1 MTSAAGAQGAL
12 RRPAGRGACGL
23 VVIGALSGCSPVD
36 ATVGAVG
43 AAGSSAISGVAAV
56 GSGALSLGASALRA
70 GGSAVSAGAGAASSA
85 VSGSGGEA
93 GPALPVAEPAGG
105 AAGAV
110 PAGAVPAGA
119 VPGGGVS
126 GGAVP
131 AGGVSGGGAPGR
143 VEVATLAGASAATVP
158 LAASASGG
166 LAPEAPDLPGEGPE
180 ARRFRVVSDVAE
192 AATSC
197 LRHPLDIDDALSL
210 LAAAGFA
217 VSREA
222 EGESARAR
230 RGGVEV
236 ALTPSL
242 GLCLVTSDAMALQ
255 LARVAAARALDE
267 VFGTEWRV
275 LEVAGP
281 DRSCGPLRVATPA
294 GRFELAFL
302 PPGAD
307 CAPATPAVLRISG
320 PEGAA

>member
-1 MTSAAGAQGAL
+1 MTPVAMTSAAGAQGAL

-110 PAGAVPAGA
+110 PAGAVPG
-119 VPGGGVS
+119 
-126 GGAVP
+126 
-131 AGGVSGGGAPGR
+131 GGVSGGGAPGR
-143 VEVATLAGASAATVP
+143 VEVATLAGASATTVP

-210 LAAAGFA
+210 LAAAGFT

-222 EGESARAR
+222 EGESVRAR

-320 PEGAA
+320 PQGAA

>member
-110 PAGAVPAGA
+110 P
-119 VPGGGVS
+119 GGGVS
-126 GGAVP
+126 

-166 LAPEAPDLPGEGPE
+166 LPPEAPDLPGEGPE
-180 ARRFRVVSDVAE
+180 ARRFRVVSGVAE

-320 PEGAA
+320 PQGAA

>member
-1 MTSAAGAQGAL
+1 MTPVAMTSAAGAQGAL

-110 PAGAVPAGA
+110 PG
-119 VPGGGVS
+119 
-126 GGAVP
+126 
-131 AGGVSGGGAPGR
+131 GGVSGGGAPGR

-210 LAAAGFA
+210 LAAAGFT

-222 EGESARAR
+222 EGESVRAR

>member
-23 VVIGALSGCSPVD
+23 VVI
-36 ATVGAVG
+36 
-43 AAGSSAISGVAAV
+43 
-56 GSGALSLGASALRA
+56 GALSLGASALRA

-110 PAGAVPAGA
+110 PG
-119 VPGGGVS
+119 
-126 GGAVP
+126 
-131 AGGVSGGGAPGR
+131 GGVSGGGAPGR
-143 VEVATLAGASAATVP
+143 VEVATLAGASATTVP

-210 LAAAGFA
+210 LAAAGFT

-320 PEGAA
+320 PQGAA